1 MNTALVTGTFE
12 DAQGVAL
19 ALKGEGLDVYLW
31 EGPTTGAPEP
41 PLLGSVDCYVQL
53 PPGPAQW
60 SNAGAGPLLPGPF
73 LYRLDTVAA
82 VAPFLAHDAAV
93 VLVVDGLDWDPSRRQ
108 ALRALAEAAIA
119 EQAGPGGRHLTVVD
133 SGDVSQIAAVARQAR
148 TEARR
153 VSLADLAPDLPF
165 TDWRNEVFN
174 LTSGAGT
181 TYFGWRRPDGAGRAA
196 VLRRSVLSPLA
207 DGDAGDHGLARAVL
221 ADALG
226 PSALHDLQESDTSLV
241 DDFLCEMIQPLPAE
255 GFEMPIHAVAVWVVR
270 RSLSSLSLSV

>member
-12 DAQGVAL
+12 DTQGVAL
-19 ALKGEGLDVYLW
+19 ALKREGLDVYPW
-31 EGPTTGAPEP
+31 EGPTTGASQP
-41 PLLGSVDCYVQL
+41 PLLGLVDCYVQL
-53 PPGPAQW
+53 PPAPAQW
-60 SNAGAGPLLPGPF
+60 SKASARPLLPGPF

-82 VAPFLAHDAAV
+82 IAPFLAPNATV

-119 EQAGPGGRHLTVVD
+119 EQAGPGRHLTVVD
-133 SGDVSQIAAVARQAR
+133 SGDVGQIAAIAGQAR

-153 VSLADLAPDLPF
+153 ASLADLAPNLPF

-181 TYFGWRRPDGAGRAA
+181 TYFGWRRPDGTGRAA

-226 PSALHDLQESDTSLV
+226 ISALHDLQESDTSLV

-255 GFEMPIHAVAVWVVR
+255 GFEMPIHTVAVWVVR

>member
-1 MNTALVTGTFE
+1 MNTALVTGTIE
-12 DAQGVAL
+12 DTQGVAL

-31 EGPTTGAPEP
+31 EGPTSGASKP
-41 PLLGSVDCYVQL
+41 PLLGLVDCYVQL

-60 SNAGAGPLLPGPF
+60 SNAGASPVLPGPF
-73 LYRLDTVAA
+73 LYRLDIVAA
-82 VAPFLAHDAAV
+82 VAPFLAPDAAV
-93 VLVVDGLDWDPSRRQ
+93 VLVVDGPDWDPSRRQ

-119 EQAGPGGRHLTVVD
+119 EQAEPGRHLTVVD
-133 SGDVSQIAAVARQAR
+133 GGDMTQIAALARQAH
-148 TEARR
+148 TEARG
-153 VSLADLAPDLPF
+153 VSLAEFAPGLPF

-196 VLRRSVLSPLA
+196 VLRRSVLSPLP

-226 PSALHDLQESDTSLV
+226 ASAFGDLQESDTSLV
-241 DDFLCEMIQPLPAE
+241 DDFLYEMIQPLPAE
-255 GFEMPIHAVAVWVVR
+255 GFEMPIHTVAAWVVR
-270 RSLSSLSLSV
+270 RSLSLSV